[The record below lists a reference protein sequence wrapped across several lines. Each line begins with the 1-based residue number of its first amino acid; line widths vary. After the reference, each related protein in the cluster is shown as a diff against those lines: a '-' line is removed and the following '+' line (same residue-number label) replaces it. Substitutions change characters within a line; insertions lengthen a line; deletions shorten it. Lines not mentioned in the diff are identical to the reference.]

1 MSFKIVEDVDG
12 GSGGGGGDALS
23 GGSGDAP
30 NGGSD
35 GDAPSGGGGG
45 GAEPTPETA
54 RQRLALAQAS
64 DLARRQFGSIRFGSA
79 SVLRFTVGSVC
90 VRSGSIRFGS
100 ASASVS
106 VLRFLVGSVH
116 ARRV

>member
-1 MSFKIVEDVDG
+1 MTFKIVEDVDG

-30 NGGSD
+30 NGGSG
-35 GDAPSGGGGG
+35 GDAPSGGGGGG

-79 SVLRFTVGSVC
+79 LVLRFTVGSVC

-100 ASASVS
+100 ASASV
-106 VLRFLVGSVH
+106 
-116 ARRV
+116 